1 MAWFFLIAPMVE
13 AVEYYELD
21 WDNDFW
27 KTSLYMGKPTAEGDK
42 AWDNLWNSRLSLCFL
57 VP

>member
-1 MAWFFLIAPMVE
+1 MAE
-13 AVEYYELD
+13 AIEYYELD

-42 AWDNLWNSRLSLCFL
+42 AWKDLWDSKLPLCFL
-57 VP
+57 ILWDLG